1 MKLGARLGRRSLLA
15 AWGAAGCAADAAS
28 LTRPLHL
35 PPVSAPALRL
45 LGGLEIDRA
54 ALGFGGLSG
63 AHLDADGT
71 LSVISDT
78 GRFAELHLV
87 LAPSP
92 RLELRRAGRL
102 LDAAARPLIGRE
114 RDAEALARVPD
125 GWIVAFEREHRLL
138 HMPLLGAP
146 SRPLAPPPGLAAA
159 PSNGG
164 IEALAA
170 LPDGRLLAL
179 TEALP
184 AEPPGTLR
192 GWIGGPDRW
201 QPIAYRP
208 GWGLAPTDAA
218 ATEAGDL
225 FVLERGFGLGGFTG
239 RLVRVP
245 AADLARPILAGEEV
259 LRLSDPLP
267 AENWEGLAV
276 TPRHLLLLSDDNEH
290 PLQRSLMLLFSRA
303 ED

>member
-1 MKLGARLGRRSLLA
+1 MAQRVLRRRTLLA
-15 AWGAAGCAADAAS
+15 ALGAAGCAADATA
-28 LTRPLHL
+28 LTRPLTL
-35 PPVSAPALRL
+35 PPFAAHGLTL
-45 LGGLEIDRA
+45 LGGVEIDRA

-63 AHLDADGT
+63 LHLEADG
-71 LSVISDT
+71 LVSVISDT
-78 GRFAELHLV
+78 GHFAELRL
-87 LAPSP
+87 LLDAAP

-102 LDAAARPLIGRE
+102 VDGAGRPLAGRG
-114 RDAEALARVPD
+114 RDAEALVRMPD
-125 GWIVAFEREHRLL
+125 GWLVALEREHRLL
-138 HMPLLGAP
+138 HMPTLGAA
-146 SRPLAPPPGLAAA
+146 SRPIAPPPGLAAA
-159 PSNGG
+159 PANGG

-184 AEPPGTLR
+184 AAPPGTLR
-192 GWIGGPDRW
+192 GWIGGPGSW

-218 ATEAGDL
+218 ATAAGDL
-225 FVLERGFGLGGFTG
+225 LVLERGFGLGGFTG
-239 RLVRVP
+239 RLVRV
-245 AADLARPILAGEEV
+245 AAANLDQPVLAGEEL

-290 PLQRSLMLLFSRA
+290 ALQRSLMLVFSRA